1 MANLE
6 HIFGP
11 LTSSTPTKLYRA
23 SNEILTSE
31 WLDPYEFS
39 IHEDPQELNEKDI
52 ATVENQETEGI
63 EVKPLDADVEGE
75 ILEPETLA
83 PKLEIDKKTAEFTP
97 NAPESS
103 IIPISAIPS
112 PPHQSPP
119 IQSTLVQ
126 AEDNT
131 MHPSSDI
138 YTSIPLACYGLLAP
152 EAIPPD
158 AFSEFDPD
166 GLSDIPLSNILAK
179 YLEGSEGPR
188 NKCKPGNKLKPKMPN
203 GPKRQ
208 KTPRIA
214 KSSPSKSTELDR
226 QSVAELYKKLLLAC
240 VPGPDPLDI
249 LNRRA
254 VL

>member
-11 LTSSTPTKLYRA
+11 LNSSTPTKLYRA
-23 SNEILTSE
+23 SNEVLASE

-39 IHEDPQELNEKDI
+39 IHEDSLEINEKEI
-52 ATVENQETEGI
+52 ATIENREIEGI
-63 EVKPLDADVEGE
+63 DVDVVGE

-83 PKLEIDKKTAEFTP
+83 PKLDIEKKTSESTP

-103 IIPISAIPS
+103 IMPISAIPS
-112 PPHQSPP
+112 PPLQSPP
-119 IQSTLVQ
+119 IQSTIVQ
-126 AEDNT
+126 SEVNT

-138 YTSIPLACYGLLAP
+138 CTSIPLACYGLLAP

-158 AFSEFDPD
+158 ISSEFDP
-166 GLSDIPLSNILAK
+166 GELSDVPLSNILAK
-179 YLEGSEGPR
+179 YLVGSEGPR
-188 NKCKPGNKLKPKMPN
+188 NQCKPGNKLNLPKMPK
-203 GPKRQ
+203 GPKKH
-208 KTPRIA
+208 KTPKIA
-214 KSSPSKSTELDR
+214 KRTPSKSKELDR
-226 QSVAELYKKLLLAC
+226 QAVAELYKKLLLAC